1 MRSGL
6 DAPPATDMGDE
17 CRSAFADPVS
27 PLPASLVD
35 VVLLFCCLHFRPYRA
50 EAKEA
55 GARKDF
61 SKKYDNRQ
69 TSISQS
75 KYYAINIGP
84 TVRHD
89 PRPRHP
95 EGNYDLKARDL
106 FDADR
111 ALRGRLLWFVERP
124 EEHGEDA
131 VRYIEDGLLVLRAGM
146 ILAVGET
153 SVLRP
158 RLQKGVDI
166 IDHSGQ
172 LIVPGFID
180 PHIHLPQTQ
189 VVASWAAQLLDWLN
203 TYTFI
208 EEQKYADPGH
218 AARGASF
225 FFDELLANGTTTA
238 VAFCSVHSA
247 SAEAFFAESER
258 RNTRMAAGKVMMDR
272 YAPFA
277 LTDTAQRSYDESKA
291 LIERWHGRGRQVYAI
306 APRFAITSTP
316 EQLEAA
322 GSLARNYP
330 DCLIETHISENLEE
344 IATAKRLYPDCADYT
359 AIYEKYDLMGPKSL
373 MGHCLHLSEDER
385 RRFAKADAVAVFCP
399 TSNLFL
405 GSGLFDW
412 RAMRDPKRPI
422 RIGVATDI
430 GGGTSY
436 SMLQTMSEAYKV
448 LQLQGQRMTAFAA
461 FHAITRGNALA
472 IGLDHLIGSFEPGHE
487 CDAVVLDARATP
499 AMEHRM
505 QTVTSLSQEL
515 FLLITLGDD
524 RAVAQTYVMGEAK
537 KPEQRG

>member
-1 MRSGL
+1 M
-6 DAPPATDMGDE
+6 
-17 CRSAFADPVS
+17 
-27 PLPASLVD
+27 
-35 VVLLFCCLHFRPYRA
+35 
-50 EAKEA
+50 
-55 GARKDF
+55 
-61 SKKYDNRQ
+61 N
-69 TSISQS
+69 
-75 KYYAINIGP
+75 
-84 TVRHD
+84 
-89 PRPRHP
+89 
-95 EGNYDLKARDL
+95 ARDL
-106 FDADR
+106 LDADR

-189 VVASWAAQLLDWLN
+189 VVASWAAKLLDWLN

-272 YAPFA
+272 YAPSA

-436 SMLQTMSEAYKV
+436 SMLQTMNEAYKV
-448 LQLQGQRMTAFAA
+448 ARMATTYLPAMRMFYLATLGGARSMQLEGTIGNFAA
-461 FHAITRGNALA
+461 GAEADFIVLDPQATPLLARRSERTENLEELLFALA
-472 IGLDHLIGSFEPGHE
+472 L
-487 CDAVVLDARATP
+487 
-499 AMEHRM
+499 
-505 QTVTSLSQEL
+505 
-515 FLLITLGDD
+515 LGDD
-524 RAVAQTYVMGEAK
+524 RAIAATYAAGKLVHSRAAAS
-537 KPEQRG
+537 Q